1 MHFPKEEKA
10 KYKKRIIV
18 DALMRRLENDV
29 YSKITLQDI
38 ADEAGFSKGGVLHYF
53 QTKEEIFLELISQLF
68 GDLARIHNDLFQMTE
83 KSGSVVPL
91 SALLGVES
99 FILNKTNIRIVANLV
114 LYAFEE
120 EKIMAEIRKFITRHF
135 EFYRN
140 VISLSERDTPLR
152 RKTDLSPK
160 YMSRIAQTIMLFI
173 GILEA
178 IEPIDIDHY
187 EIMKYVSSLL
197 NE

>member
-1 MHFPKEEKA
+1 
-10 KYKKRIIV
+10 
-18 DALMRRLENDV
+18 
-29 YSKITLQDI
+29 
-38 ADEAGFSKGGVLHYF
+38 
-53 QTKEEIFLELISQLF
+53 
-68 GDLARIHNDLFQMTE
+68 
-83 KSGSVVPL
+83 
-91 SALLGVES
+91 
-99 FILNKTNIRIVANLV
+99 
-114 LYAFEE
+114 
-120 EKIMAEIRKFITRHF
+120 MAEIRKFITRHF

>member
-18 DALMRRLENDV
+18 DALMRRLEKDV

>member
-120 EKIMAEIRKFITRHF
+120 
-135 EFYRN
+135 
-140 VISLSERDTPLR
+140 
-152 RKTDLSPK
+152 
-160 YMSRIAQTIMLFI
+160 
-173 GILEA
+173 
-178 IEPIDIDHY
+178 
-187 EIMKYVSSLL
+187 
-197 NE
+197 